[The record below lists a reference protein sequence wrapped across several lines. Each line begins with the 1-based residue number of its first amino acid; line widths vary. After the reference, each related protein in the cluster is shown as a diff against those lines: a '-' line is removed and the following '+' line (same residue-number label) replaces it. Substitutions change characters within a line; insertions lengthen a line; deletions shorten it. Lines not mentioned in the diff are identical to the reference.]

1 MNVKLDA
8 KAIGGVLSALMISL
22 ISWLFRSVQQL
33 SIQIEVLEA
42 KVLSSETK
50 IAEILTIISGVN
62 DNMITLTTSGD
73 NHDIDISQTD

>member
-42 KVLSSETK
+42 KVIASENK
-50 IAEILTIISGVN
+50 ITEMLNIISGVN
-62 DNMITLTTSGD
+62 DNITEIIWKIGG
-73 NHDIDISQTD
+73 

>member
-42 KVLSSETK
+42 KVLSSESK

-62 DNMITLTTSGD
+62 DNITEIIWKIGG
-73 NHDIDISQTD
+73 

>member
-42 KVLSSETK
+42 KVLASENK
-50 IAEILTIISGVN
+50 IAEMLTIISGVN
-62 DNMITLTTSGD
+62 DNITEIIWKIGG
-73 NHDIDISQTD
+73 

>member
-8 KAIGGVLSALMISL
+8 NAIGGVLSALMISL

-62 DNMITLTTSGD
+62 DNITEIIWKIGG
-73 NHDIDISQTD
+73 